1 MKRRTRRSAQAAAI
15 TTVLSG
21 PVFGVNGDALKQITD
36 DSGSGAV
43 LGGFEGQ
50 VFALG
55 PALDLTLHV
64 GNRPVVTN
72 LRYFYEFGVENR
84 LVGQAAFLNIA
95 VPLGALPAGHAAD

>member
-1 MKRRTRRSAQAAAI
+1 MFTCRTAFS
-15 TTVLSG
+15 
-21 PVFGVNGDALKQITD
+21 FGVNGYALKQITG

-55 PALDLTLHV
+55 PALDYTFHV

-72 LRYFYEFGVENR
+72 LRYFQEFGVENR
-84 LVGQAAFLNIA
+84 LKGQAGFLNFV
-95 VPLGALPAGHAAD
+95 VPLGALPAGHGAE